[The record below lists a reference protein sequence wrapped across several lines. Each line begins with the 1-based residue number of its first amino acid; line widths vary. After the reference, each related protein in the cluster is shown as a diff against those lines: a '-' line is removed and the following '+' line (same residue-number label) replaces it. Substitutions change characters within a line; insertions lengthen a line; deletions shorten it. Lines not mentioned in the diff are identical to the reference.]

1 MNNNYTDINSSI
13 IDSWVENNWEW
24 GVPISHETYEK
35 ALQGEWNV
43 LLTPTKPVPKSWFP
57 DFKGR
62 KILGLASGGGQQM
75 PIFSALGAECTI
87 MDYSQKQL
95 DSELLVASRE
105 GYSINIV
112 KADMTQ
118 PFPFEKE
125 SFDLIFHPVS
135 NCYIEDVFH
144 VWEECFR
151 VLKKGGLLI
160 AGLDNGV
167 NYLFDENETVLTYR
181 LPFNPLKDP
190 ELYQECL
197 NKDLGIQ
204 FSHSI
209 EEQIGGQLKAG
220 FMLTDLYEDTNGSG
234 RLHEYNVPTFIATRA
249 IKK

>member
-1 MNNNYTDINSSI
+1 MNNHYTDINSSI
-13 IDSWVENNWEW
+13 IDSWVENNWKW